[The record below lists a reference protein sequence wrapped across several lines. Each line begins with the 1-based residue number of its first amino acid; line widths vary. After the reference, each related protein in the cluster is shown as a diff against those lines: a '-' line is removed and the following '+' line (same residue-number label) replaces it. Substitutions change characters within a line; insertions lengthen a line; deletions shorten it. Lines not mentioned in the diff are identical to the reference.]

1 MKHLKSSVED
11 LRDLFETGISV
22 RHIAEP
28 LVSFDSDQP
37 APTIKQFLTE
47 KDFDVVGVRKDGAV
61 VGYAK
66 KDELAGRVLGTYC
79 LQFGSEQVLPESA
92 PLLTALNIVRESTR
106 AFILVLGRVGGIITK
121 GDFQKAPVRMWLFG
135 LVTLVEMQLLRLIR
149 NYYPDD
155 TWKPLISTGR
165 LEKAEQ
171 LLSDRRRRNE
181 AIDLA
186 DCLQFCDKV
195 DIVFKSEQLILKIGL
210 RATGD
215 KRFLLDL
222 MHLRDELAH
231 SQDII
236 TGNWPAIADLAV
248 GAEEIIRKCE
258 AVRLEP
264 V

>member
-37 APTIKQFLTE
+37 APAIKQFLTE

-66 KDELAGRVLGTYC
+66 IDELADGLLGTHS
-79 LQFGSEQVLPESA
+79 LQFGSEQVLPASA

-106 AFILVLGRVGGIITK
+106 AFILVLGQVGGIVTK

-149 NYYPDD
+149 NHYPNES
-155 TWKPLISTGR
+155 WKPHISAGR

-186 DCLQFCDKV
+186 DCLQFCDRI
-195 DIVFKSEQLILKIGL
+195 DIVFRSERIILRIGL
-210 RATGD
+210 KVPDD
-215 KRFLLDL
+215 KKLLIDL

-236 TGNWPAIADLAV
+236 TGRWPALVGLAA

-258 AVRLEP
+258 AIRL
-264 V
+264 